1 MHRYLKWRQ
10 KSAVLLPIL
19 TLIGCVTYEP
29 QPLDPGEIL
38 RRVEETRQSA
48 PEGDVITLGQA
59 TALMRE
65 HSPRLLDAGATHA
78 SARAFA
84 DVRTPL
90 PNPSISLLPTFT
102 DFGELLGS
110 DKFGVEAALGW
121 AVLLGGKRRL
131 TDDLNAIRA
140 DGAFVELGA
149 VEREEYLALRREFL
163 RLAAAARVVQA
174 RRDLESNVVASL
186 EFMKRLVEAAQATA
200 LDVREFELE
209 TYEAEANVIEATE
222 VQFEAMTDLGA
233 RTGVTGDVFRAG
245 EFPGLPSEV
254 PSMRQLQDLMARG
267 HPELARARA
276 EYAIAEKELRLEV
289 AHQYPNLDLGVTYER
304 NGGVDQWGLGF
315 GIEIPVFD
323 RNQPGIARATAHR
336 AEIRTRFETRV
347 NRQLAAIE
355 QAYRRLTARQR
366 RLEIMETKVK
376 PAAARTLELARRTLE
391 SGAANALRFLTVM
404 REQMRLRIEMVESE
418 MAVYAAWSDLEQA
431 CGAPLLVFPDEPGTP
446 RPKAGEDTQ

>member
-1 MHRYLKWRQ
+1 MHRYLNWRE

-19 TLIGCVTYEP
+19 TLVGCVTYRAEP
-29 QPLDPGEIL
+29 LEPDEIL
-38 RRVEETRQSA
+38 ARVEVTRRTA
-48 PEGDVITLGQA
+48 PDGDVLTLARA
-59 TALMRE
+59 TALMDE
-65 HSPRLLDAGATHA
+65 HGPRVLDAKAA
-78 SARAFA
+78 YAAAQAFA
-84 DVRTPL
+84 DVKTPL

-140 DGAFVELGA
+140 DGARVELGA
-149 VEREEYLALRREFL
+149 VGREEYLALRREFL

-174 RRDLESNVVASL
+174 RRDLEGHVIASL
-186 EFMKRLVEAAQATA
+186 DIMKRLVEAAQATA

-209 TYEAEANVIEATE
+209 AYEAEADVVEATE
-222 VQFEAMTDLGA
+222 AQFDAATDLGA
-233 RTGVTGDVFRAG
+233 RTGVTGDVFRAAG
-245 EFPGLPSEV
+245 FPGLPGEV
-254 PSMRQLQDLMARG
+254 PSRQQLRDLMIRD
-267 HPELARARA
+267 HPELARLRA
-276 EYAIAEKELRLEV
+276 DYAIAEKELRLEV
-289 AHQYPNLDLGVTYER
+289 AHQYPNLDLGLAYER
-304 NGGVDQWGLGF
+304 NGGIDQWGIGF

-355 QAYRRLTARQR
+355 QARRRLTARLR
-366 RLEIMETKVK
+366 RLEIMQTKVK
-376 PAAARTLELARRTLE
+376 PAAARTRALARQALE
-391 SGAANALRFLTVM
+391 SGAADALRFLTVL
-404 REQMRLRIEMVESE
+404 REQMRLHIAMVEAE

-431 CGAPLLVFPDEPGTP
+431 CGAPLLVFPDEPGTT
-446 RPKAGEDTQ
+446 RATAGEEKQ